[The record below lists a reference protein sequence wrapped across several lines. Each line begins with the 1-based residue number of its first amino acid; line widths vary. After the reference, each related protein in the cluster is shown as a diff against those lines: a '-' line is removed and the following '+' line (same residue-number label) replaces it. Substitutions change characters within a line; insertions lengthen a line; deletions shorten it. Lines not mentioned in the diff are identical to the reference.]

1 MTNTL
6 LNHSLN
12 ALPSSDDIT
21 REVIPNGIVVLTRTN
36 FNNPTLSIK
45 GFLHSGSLL
54 DPQDQKG
61 LSYLTASNLMSGT
74 ATLDMQDLYQQ
85 IESVGAS
92 LGFSSGTLTTPF
104 SAHCLS
110 EDLDLILGLIAECL
124 QKPIFPKNE
133 FNRKKTQLLTGLA
146 IRAQS
151 TSEMAALLFD
161 QMIYNDHPYQHP
173 DEGYP
178 DTVETIGWDDL
189 DAFYE
194 ETYGPQG
201 MTIAIVGDVEPHK
214 AIDAVKNA
222 LGDWTN
228 PDQVSLPTV
237 PDVQPLAKTTRK
249 NISIPGKFQADIV
262 MGTLAP
268 PRKSPDY
275 HALRIGNNI
284 LGQFGMMGRLGQR
297 VREQAGLAYYVYSN
311 LSMGIGPGTW
321 EMIAGINPANIDK
334 TIELITE
341 EVKKFNAEP
350 VTDEELED
358 SKSYFL
364 GIMPL
369 MLESNSGVAVSLLNM
384 ERFELG
390 LDYFL
395 EYPNQ
400 VQAITAEDILE
411 TSRKYLNPD
420 QLAIAV
426 ASP

>member
-1 MTNTL
+1 MINSL
-6 LNHSLN
+6 FNPSLN

-21 REVIPNGIVVLTRTN
+21 REVLPNGIVVLTRAN
-36 FNNPTLSIK
+36 FNSPTLSIK
-45 GFLHSGSLL
+45 GYLHSGSLL
-54 DPQDQKG
+54 EPEDKYG

-74 ATLDMQDLYQQ
+74 ARYEMQDLYEQ

-92 LGFSSGTLTTPF
+92 LGFSGGTLTTPF

-110 EDLDLILGLIAECL
+110 EDLELIMGLIAECL
-124 QKPIFPKNE
+124 RRPVFPQNE

-161 QMIYNDHPYQHP
+161 QIIYADHPYQHP

-178 DTVETIGWDDL
+178 ETVKAINWDDL
-189 DAFYE
+189 DAFYQSS
-194 ETYGPQG
+194 YGPRG
-201 MTIAIVGDVEPHK
+201 MTIAIVGDVEPQK
-214 AIDAVKNA
+214 AINAVKNT
-222 LGDWTN
+222 LGDWSN
-228 PDQVSLPTV
+228 PNQVGLPAV
-237 PDVQPLAKTTRK
+237 PEVHPLAKTTRK
-249 NISIPGKFQADIV
+249 NINIPGKFQADIV
-262 MGTLAP
+262 MGSSAP

-311 LSMGIGPGTW
+311 LSLGIGPGTW

-334 TIELITE
+334 TIGLITE
-341 EVKKFNAEP
+341 EVGKYLAEP
-350 VTDEELED
+350 VTDEELAD

-395 EYPNQ
+395 DYPSQ
-400 VQAITAEDILE
+400 VQAVTAEDILE
-411 TSRKYLNPD
+411 TSQKYLSPD
-420 QLAIAV
+420 RLAIAV